1 MLVSAKKWRRSNHFT
16 FLPHLNAGP
25 TRAARCEKMASNN
38 NPDNNNPDNN
48 DLCINNLWHQ

>member
-25 TRAARCEKMASNN
+25 IESRTLREDGK
-38 NPDNNNPDNN
+38 
-48 DLCINNLWHQ
+48 QQ